1 MYPLF
6 YVNSCTSV
14 IYYMYRKVT
23 YSKREV
29 QQMKLD
35 TIGRYVREYRLAKGI
50 TQEQLAEMVDIS
62 PSYVSM
68 IERSEKIPA
77 LETLIDL
84 ANALG
89 VSTDMLL
96 CEALKTELQI
106 KRNVM
111 LDNIAKL
118 PKREQER
125 IFAVVDTMIQQ
136 AKKK

>member
-1 MYPLF
+1 
-6 YVNSCTSV
+6 
-14 IYYMYRKVT
+14 MYRQVT
-23 YSKREV
+23 YSKYEV

-77 LETLIDL
+77 LETMIDL